1 MNRRLLLRGPCT
13 ERISK
18 MRAILFTLTAAIT
31 CATTL
36 VAQDGTVAP
45 ASPDTKPSLRPPIEL
60 PPLPGQGATP
70 APAQPAPALPKFE
83 LPLQPAAPIQRP
95 ETHYQPAHTPVTSRV
110 SKRVPLVKL
119 GFGDPE
125 QSNIVSPYIDR
136 AQQLLDDDDLG
147 TQSITEFPMN
157 YQPWWTH
164 QLSTPLRSRYVPM
177 QVTFEEIILSA
188 LTHSPRV
195 KALRIEPSIRHRSV
209 AIERAQ
215 FDWLSFAEMSWD
227 DTSDPVGNE
236 LTTGGSPRFRDHRWN
251 LEHGLR
257 RRTHSGG
264 ELEITNEIGWQDNNS
279 TFFTPA
285 PQGTSRLAVSFT
297 QPLLRSRGKFFNKSR
312 IVLAQIETSVAD
324 SQSLLTIQ
332 DHLIEVS
339 QAYWE
344 LFRSRASLLQ
354 KRKLLTR
361 ATTILERLEGR
372 RGVDVLERQ
381 VLRAR
386 SAVASRR
393 SEIARAAA
401 SVRNSESR
409 LRLLVNDPTL
419 LTGTPVEL
427 IPADEP
433 LCDNMVYSTPE
444 TVTVGLM
451 TRPDIAEAI
460 REIRAQSVRLG
471 VSKQEVLPKLDLILS
486 SYLAGLQDDG
496 DIWGAK
502 QQWFEEGEPG
512 YSIGLSFEY
521 PLGNRAAK
529 ALVEQQQFRL
539 RKAMFEFRN
548 TVESGI
554 TEVELAVREARTS
567 HTEMLSRFQA
577 MRAAEAESIYLSER
591 WQQLPGD
598 DRTTAELL
606 EDLLDA
612 QERVATEE
620 FAFETARMSYML
632 ALIEI
637 KRSTG
642 TLLADDEG
650 QSLLAQPT
658 TLSGGVP
665 PGHAMGQPIAPTY
678 SGNTGTIIQS
688 TPPSQFVQPAPQA
701 NTPYTPTYTPP
712 AYEAPTPRP
721 YNPQQAPVRGNAPV
735 PPIPPR

>member
-1 MNRRLLLRGPCT
+1 
-13 ERISK
+13 
-18 MRAILFTLTAAIT
+18 
-31 CATTL
+31 
-36 VAQDGTVAP
+36 VA
-45 ASPDTKPSLRPPIEL
+45 
-60 PPLPGQGATP
+60 
-70 APAQPAPALPKFE
+70 
-83 LPLQPAAPIQRP
+83 
-95 ETHYQPAHTPVTSRV
+95 
-110 SKRVPLVKL
+110 KRVPLVKL
-119 GFGDPE
+119 GFGDAE
-125 QSNIVSPYIDR
+125 QNDIVSPYIDR
-136 AQQLLDDDDLG
+136 AQQLLDDDDDLG
-147 TQSITEFPMN
+147 TQSVTEFPMN

-164 QLSTPLRSRYVPM
+164 QLNTPMRSRYVPM

-215 FDWLSFAEMSWD
+215 FDWLSFAEMNWD

-236 LTTGGSPRFRDHRWN
+236 LTTGGSPRFRDNKWGF
-251 LEHGLR
+251 EHGLR

-264 ELEITNEIGWQDNNS
+264 ELEIANEIGWQDNNS

-312 IVLAQIETSVAD
+312 IVLAQIDTSVAD

-332 DHLIEVS
+332 EHLVEVS

-361 ATTILERLEGR
+361 ATVILERLEGR

-427 IPADEP
+427 IPADQP

-471 VSKQEVLPKLDLILS
+471 VSKQEMLPRLDLILS

-502 QQWFEEGEPG
+502 RQWFQEGEPG

-620 FAFETARMSYML
+620 FAFETARMNYML

-642 TLLADDEG
+642 TLLADDAG

-658 TLSGGVP
+658 TLSGGAP
-665 PGHAMGQPIAPTY
+665 PTHSMDQPAAPNF
-678 SGNTGTIIQS
+678 SGKTGAIIQGR
-688 TPPSQFVQPAPQA
+688 PQAQFVQPG
-701 NTPYTPTYTPP
+701 PYNNPPYAPP
-712 AYEAPTPRP
+712 AYAPPAYAPPTPQP
-721 YNPQQAPVRGNAPV
+721 YNPQQAPIQGDAPL
-735 PPIPPR
+735 PPNPPR